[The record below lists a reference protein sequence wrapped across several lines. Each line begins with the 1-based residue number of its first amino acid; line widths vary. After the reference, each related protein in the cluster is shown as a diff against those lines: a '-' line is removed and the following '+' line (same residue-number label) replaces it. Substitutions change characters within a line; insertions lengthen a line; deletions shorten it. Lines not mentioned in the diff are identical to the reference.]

1 MTPHKF
7 LDFILKRVLV
17 TYLTLI
23 PSFFLVV
30 ISLSLLSVGIF
41 VIQVVLV
48 LTGTFI
54 MYRKYEKE
62 KAQVEEEKFIKKLRV
77 LFEEFEDKVSHAGYG
92 YSLLNAALRIA
103 ENDAIQKRTKA
114 WSVYLRSIL
123 DNIHSKSKLLDEKL
137 KKETKFST
145 VFNDFQ
151 SLLFFLRDFR
161 TAFYDMVKET
171 MQDKNFSQDAD
182 FQKVYRRLYEEY
194 NNYMDRLVSF
204 SDELK
209 AQFNLRLAKDF
220 IEHLKDLNELYKQ

>member
-23 PSFFLVV
+23 PSFFLVA